1 MLEERS
7 GADPR
12 GRATETRETQ
22 SAIAALSAALAGRYV
37 IERALGRGGMAT
49 VYLARDLR
57 HRRPVAIKV
66 LAPDLSQSLG
76 AERFLREIEL
86 AANLQHPHVVPLF
99 DSGEAAGLLY
109 YVMPFVQGESLR
121 ERLAREGQLGVQD
134 VVQLAREVAGAL
146 DYAHEQGVVHRDIKP
161 ENVLLSRGHALVAD
175 FGVARALSASQSKND
190 DTLSQGGTLLGTPA
204 YMSPE
209 QTVGDPD
216 VDHRADIY
224 AFGCMAYELLVGR
237 PPFHGR
243 PLQRVLTAHLTE
255 LPQPIAELRGDTP
268 PQLAD
273 LVMKCL
279 AKEPGARPQSAAEV
293 ARVLDLVKT
302 REDIHAIAPILVS
315 PSLLRRALM
324 VYTLSLF
331 VVAALARASIA
342 VIGLPD
348 WVFPGALGVMALGL
362 PVILFTGYVHRAAYR
377 ALRATPGSTRR
388 GVDSQED
395 GVVARLAA
403 KASPHVSWRR
413 TTLGGAYALAAF
425 VLLVAAF
432 MTSRALGIGPAGSL
446 QAAGKLRHRER
457 LLIADFNANGV
468 DPGIANAVSEAV
480 RADLSQSAAITLVS
494 PASVAD
500 ALRRMQ
506 RPVSSR
512 VDLTLA
518 RELAAREGARA
529 IVHGTVTALG
539 SGVLIGVR
547 LVSADSG
554 TELVS
559 FRASAVELKD
569 LIPAVDDLSRRL
581 RGKIGESLRTIHES
595 PPLEQ
600 VTTSSLD
607 ALRVYTAG
615 ARANDVESN
624 FAKAVQLLREA
635 VALDSAF
642 AMAWRKLGTSAVNA
656 GLPQSVADS
665 ALAKAFHLRDRLP
678 AVERL
683 LTEGAYFS
691 PGPGRD
697 RAKAIT
703 AFETLL
709 SIGDT
714 VPTANSLAIEYAS
727 RREFD
732 RAESLFDAAIRL
744 NPGSA
749 LAYFNIVVAQ
759 ANGGKLAEAEAS
771 LARARDRFPGSVFLK
786 PIELKLLYLR
796 GEWRRYEALLDSLRH
811 SRNLAHRSLALRSL
825 AALAK
830 TRGRISGFAR
840 FTSERR
846 AADSARGFNIP
857 PLVDS
862 AAIFVNDAWLR
873 DRPDPAV
880 RRLDST
886 LAKSPILSLPDSEK
900 PYLDIAI
907 AYAVAGAPHTARAVL
922 AQFQAELKD
931 TALVRHL
938 QPDLHRA
945 LAEIAL
951 AEKRPVDAAA
961 EFRLADTR
969 PDGPS
974 SACSICLYAG
984 LARAFDLA
992 TWPDSALAMYERYV
1006 ETPYAFRPYDADPW
1020 VMEPAYRETSYTSR
1034 FTETDPGFLA
1044 RTYLRLGELY
1054 EAKGERSKSVS
1065 YYARFVDLWK
1075 DADIELGPKIAYA
1088 RAHLEKLRE
1097 SEPR

>member
-1 MLEERS
+1 MELRERV
-7 GADPR
+7 
-12 GRATETRETQ
+12 Q
-22 SAIAALSAALAGRYV
+22 AALGSAYALEGELEAGGMSRV
-37 IERALGRGGMAT
+37 FVADEPRLGRK
-49 VYLARDLR
+49 V
-57 HRRPVAIKV
+57 VVKV
-66 LAPDLSQSLG
+66 LAADFGTEIS
-76 AERFLREIEL
+76 AERFGREIRV
-86 AANLQHPHVVPLF
+86 AASLQQANIVPVLTA
-99 DSGEAAGLLY
+99 GEAGGLLY
-109 YVMPFVQGESLR
+109 YLMPLVEGQSLR
-121 ERLAREGQLGVQD
+121 AQLTKRHTLPIPEAVRILGDIARAVS
-134 VVQLAREVAGAL
+134 
-146 DYAHEQGVVHRDIKP
+146 YAHEHGVVHRDIKP
-161 ENVLLSRGHALVAD
+161 DNVLLSHGTAVVTD
-175 FGVARALSASQSKND
+175 FGIAKALLASQANPGHPAL
-190 DTLSQGGTLLGTPA
+190 TQGGTTLGTPA
-204 YMSPE
+204 YMAPE
-209 QTVGDPD
+209 QAAGEPD
-216 VDHRADIY
+216 IDHRADIY
-224 AFGCMAYELLVGR
+224 AFGCMAYELLVGH

-243 PLQRVLTAHLTE
+243 TSQRVFAAHLTE
-255 LPQPIAELRGDTP
+255 SPKPIVELRADTP
-268 PQLAD
+268 RALAD
-273 LVMKCL
+273 LVMRCL
-279 AKEPGARPQSAAEV
+279 AKDRDTRPQSAGDV

-302 REDIHAIAPILVS
+302 TGSHDSTWVFDSRLT
-315 PSLLRRALM
+315 LRRALM
-324 VYTLSLF
+324 VYGLSFLA
-331 VVAALARASIA
+331 VAMLARVAIGI
-342 VIGLPD
+342 IGLPD
-348 WVFPGALGVMALGL
+348 WVFPGALIVMGLGF
-362 PVILFTGYVHRAAYR
+362 PVVLLTAYVHRAAQGVGR
-377 ALRATPGSTRR
+377 ALPDSDSRPNRVGATFA
-388 GVDSQED
+388 EI
-395 GVVARLAA
+395 
-403 KASPHVSWRR
+403 ASRHVSWRR
-413 TTLGGAYALAAF
+413 TALGGAIALGAF
-425 VLLVAAF
+425 ALLVGMF
-432 MTSRALGIGPAGSL
+432 MTLRALGIGPAGSL
-446 QAAGKLRHRER
+446 QAAGRLRHREP
-457 LLIADFNANGV
+457 LLIADFSANGV
-468 DPGIANAVSEAV
+468 DPGIANAASEAV
-480 RADLSQSAAITLVS
+480 RTDLSQSAVITLVS

-518 RELAAREGARA
+518 RELAAREGIRA
-529 IVHGTVTALG
+529 IVDGTVTALG

-559 FRASAVELKD
+559 FRASAGELKD

-615 ARANDVESN
+615 ARAHDVEAD
-624 FAKAVQLLREA
+624 FVKAVQLLRQA

-642 AMAWRKLGTSAVNA
+642 AMAWRKLGVSSVDA

-665 ALAKAFHLRDRLP
+665 ALARAFHLRDRLP
-678 AVERL
+678 TVERL

-709 SIGDT
+709 SIADSVT
-714 VPTANSLAIEYAS
+714 IANHLAMEYAS

-732 RAESLFDAAIRL
+732 RAESLFNAAIRL
-744 NPGSA
+744 NPRSA

-759 ANGGKLAEAEAS
+759 ANGGKLAKAEES
-771 LARARDRFPGSVFLK
+771 LALAGDRFTGSVYLK

-811 SRNLAHRSLALRSL
+811 SPNLTHRSLALRSL

-830 TRGRISGFAR
+830 TRGRISEFER

-846 AADSARGFNIP
+846 AADSARGVNIP

-873 DRPDPAV
+873 DRPDRAV

-886 LAKSPILSLPDSEK
+886 LVKSPLLSLSDREP

-907 AYAVAGAPHTARAVL
+907 AYAVAGAPHSARAVL
-922 AQFQAELKD
+922 AQFQAHLQD

-938 QPDLHRA
+938 QPDVHRA
-945 LAEIAL
+945 LAEVAL
-951 AEKRPVDAAA
+951 AEKRPVDAAR

-974 SACSICLYAG
+974 SACSICLYSG

-992 TWPDSALAMYERYV
+992 NWPDSALAMYERYV

-1020 VMEPAYRETSYTSR
+1020 VIEPAYRETSYTSR
-1034 FTETDPGFLA
+1034 FTETDPAFLA
-1044 RTYLRLGELY
+1044 RAYLRLGELY
-1054 EAKGERSKSVS
+1054 EAKAERTKSIA
-1065 YYARFVDLWK
+1065 YYRKFIDLWK
-1075 DADIELGPKIAYA
+1075 DADIELQPTVAEA
-1088 RAHLEKLRE
+1088 RKRLEKLGRAE
-1097 SEPR
+1097 GR